1 MKNKLFILIFPLLA
15 LLACEPTTSGNG
27 GQTTDPVTNP
37 PSENLSAA
45 DLMIYPGKNAGKIT
59 AKSDEADL
67 IRLYGQKNVIR
78 KEIGVGEGEV
88 VAGTVIFPEDT
99 EKELIVIWESN
110 KPYKA
115 IDYLKVEQPN
125 TLWTTDQKITIGTTL
140 NQLAEVN
147 GKDFNFY
154 GFEWDYAGLCKDW
167 QGGKINEKLS
177 VFLEA
182 ENPEV
187 LFPDLIGKGLFPA
200 SHPKAD
206 SAKLKVI
213 ALHVEL

>member
-15 LLACEPTTSGNG
+15 LFACEPTTSGNG
-27 GQTTDPVTNP
+27 GQGTDPGTNP
-37 PSENLSAA
+37 PAEATDWS
-45 DLMIYPGKNAGKIT
+45 IIPGKKVGKIT
-59 AKSDEADL
+59 AKSNEVDL
-67 IRLYGQKNVIR
+67 IRQYGQQNVIR

-88 VAGTVIFPEDT
+88 VAGSVLFAEEAT
-99 EKELIVIWESN
+99 KELIVVWESD
-110 KPYKA
+110 KPYKE
-115 IDYLKVEQPN
+115 IDYLRVEQPN
-125 TLWTTDQKITIGTTL
+125 TLWQTDQKITIGTTL
-140 NQLAEVN
+140 DQLIKIN

-154 GFEWDYAGLCKDW
+154 GFEWDYSGLCKDW
-167 QGGKINEKLS
+167 QGGQISEKLS

-182 ENPEV
+182 ENPEA
-187 LFPDLIGKGLFPA
+187 LFPDLIGEGLFLS